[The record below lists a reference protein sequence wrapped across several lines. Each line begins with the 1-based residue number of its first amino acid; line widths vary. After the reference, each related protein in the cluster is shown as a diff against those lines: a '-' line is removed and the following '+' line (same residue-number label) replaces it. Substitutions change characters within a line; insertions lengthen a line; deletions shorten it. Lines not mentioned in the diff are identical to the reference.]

1 MRGNERVIME
11 DHELLDER
19 RLMMAA
25 KPKLSQ
31 PCPCGSGKKYKQCC
45 AVKEHSR
52 RQTARKTKRT
62 VKWIAVV
69 AVLGAIVYGLS
80 QMSGVPFDEQDI
92 GVVDFSVL
100 DDGGKRT
107 ALRAA
112 NAARCT
118 CGCGMTLAQCV
129 ATDSTC
135 PIRERNVQRIN
146 TIVEETKAASR

>member
-1 MRGNERVIME
+1 
-11 DHELLDER
+11 
-19 RLMMAA
+19 MAV
-25 KPKLSQ
+25 KPKPSQ

-45 AVKEHSR
+45 AIKAHARRRASR
-52 RQTARKTKRT
+52 KAKKA
-62 VKWIAVV
+62 VKWIAVA
-69 AVLGAIVYGLS
+69 AVLGTIVYGLS
-80 QMSGVPFDEQDI
+80 QMSGVPFDDSDI

-100 DDGGKRT
+100 DDGQKRT

-135 PIRERNVQRIN
+135 PIRERNIQRIN
-146 TIVEETKAASR
+146 TIVEETKTASR